1 MNVLG
6 EKLEKNH
13 HNPYHVFFPQNIF
26 PSHKICIAKK
36 IPRRVQ
42 NGKDSFFAK
51 TQRADRTWVEFNDIP
66 GQTHLRVAK

>member
-36 IPRRVQ
+36 KFQGGSKMEKILFLQKRRELIELGLSLTTSQVKLIL
-42 NGKDSFFAK
+42 G
-51 TQRADRTWVEFNDIP
+51 
-66 GQTHLRVAK
+66 